1 VLNQVSKLHVGYR
14 RIDDVTVL
22 DLTGAM
28 TLDDGD
34 LVFRRYIHSLLEQ
47 GRTKILLN
55 LAGITVLDS
64 AGVGM
69 LVAKLK
75 TVREKHGD
83 MKLLHMTARS
93 SRVFGLMKILTVFES
108 FEDEDLAVQ
117 SFAFDVLES

>member
-1 VLNQVSKLHVGYR
+1 VPDQASKLHVGYR
-14 RIDDVTVL
+14 RIEDVTVL

-47 GRTKILLN
+47 GRSNILVN
-55 LAGITVLDS
+55 LAGLTTLDS

-75 TVREKHGD
+75 TVREHHGD
-83 MKLLHMTARS
+83 MKLLHVTARS
-93 SRVFGLMKILTVFES
+93 SRVLGMMKILTVFES
-108 FEDEDLAVQ
+108 FEDEALALK
-117 SFAFDVLES
+117 SFAFKIWEP